1 MHAFVFPGQGSQRK
15 GMGEALFR
23 KYSEKTQQAKQIL
36 GYAIEDICLS
46 SETQK
51 LDFTLYSQPAIY
63 IVNALSYLDSLE
75 QGMPIPD
82 FFAGHSLG
90 EFNALQAAGAFD
102 FVTGLKLVK
111 KRAELM
117 SELTGGSMAA
127 VVGLTLKEMESV
139 LTEKAFKNVCVANY
153 NTATQVV
160 VSGPENEI
168 TLLND
173 RLKKE
178 PAVALFHVLKTSG
191 AFHSKYMGKA
201 EIEFAQFIE
210 GFNFNV
216 LSRPVISNVTA
227 REFSSDMIKILL
239 PRQITSQVLWYDSV
253 QYMRSKGV
261 EKYHEA
267 SGSHILTN
275 MINHIYEK
283 SAPAKIASPDP
294 VVVNSPLQEM
304 NVSDCS
310 LLLSLINNNS
320 VLQEGQ
326 VIQSF
331 LENDEWCNVTLKD
344 LAEKSERLGWF
355 FSGVIPAQQNALI
368 FLPQYAGYTQAL
380 FACWYANVIAV
391 PTPVTDSL
399 QIQQRYKQ
407 LESIVR
413 DSQCKYFIT
422 NDDFEQAIKPL
433 ARKYAIKIINID
445 RLFTQQWDGADAAP
459 RALVSPLDSAMLLY
473 TSGSTADPK
482 GVVISHQGLYHAAT
496 SPLWGYTRDSR
507 ILSWLPQHHAFGLLY
522 SILAPLAQGS
532 AAFILPTERFIS
544 EPEIWFQLI
553 DNVKATHS
561 GVASF
566 AFEYMLQQADADM
579 VSHYDLS
586 SLLSLSCAGD
596 IISHSAYCAF
606 YHKFSATGLKKEI
619 LSPNYGMSEAAPLT
633 QKPQNEAFRS
643 VSIAPVNS
651 GEKGALILSPAEN
664 SKVIISCGVAA
675 PDTQLMIV
683 DPEKREICPPLTPG
697 EIWVKTPCQGV
708 GYFNNPVESEEI
720 FANCHP
726 VNGEKGYLRTGD
738 WGFMQ
743 DGHLYVIGRL
753 KETLVVNGKKYHPKD
768 LEMLLGENI
777 VACALPR
784 TIFAAEKDNETIIV
798 VVQEIKENEHEHFYQ
813 GVASDIVSVLSH
825 QVSLRVDDIIFLPPG
840 GLPVTGSRK
849 VQRGRVRE
857 KYYLEQLE
865 IVWRRE
871 KNDRSSSVSKAL
883 SDTEM
888 QQILRTIIQQEAK
901 CGSKDLA
908 PETDF
913 SSLGLD
919 SIASIRIAGK
929 IKQTFNIPS
938 FKTGVLFTCRNM
950 LQLVEY
956 ISSQAPTRQKS
967 HHSARY
973 ATYRDNTVLRYIRS
987 YHEQKISLNYLIE
1000 KIKEGM

>member
-23 KYSEKTQQAKQIL
+23 KYSEKTQQANQIL
-36 GYAIEDICLS
+36 GYALEDICLAS
-46 SETQK
+46 DTEK

-127 VVGLTLKEMESV
+127 VVGLTLKEIESV
-139 LTEKAFKNVCVANY
+139 LMEKGFENIGVANY

-168 TLLND
+168 TLLNN

-178 PAVALFHVLKTSG
+178 PSLTLFHVLKTSG
-191 AFHSKYMGKA
+191 AFHSKYMGRA

-210 GFNFNV
+210 GFDFNV
-216 LSRPVISNVTA
+216 LARPVISNVTA

-275 MINHIYEK
+275 MITNIYEK
-283 SAPAKIASPDP
+283 SAPVKRASPEP
-294 VVVNSPLQEM
+294 VAVTSPPQKKNEPA
-304 NVSDCS
+304 CS
-310 LLLSLINNNS
+310 ILLNLAGNNHI
-320 VLQEGQ
+320 LHEDR

-331 LENDEWCNVTLKD
+331 WENDAWYTVTTQD
-344 LAEKSERLGWF
+344 LTKKIEKLGQRLADI
-355 FSGVIPAQQNALI
+355 IPAQQRAVI
-368 FLPQYAGYTQAL
+368 FLPQCAGYTQAL
-380 FACWYANVIAV
+380 FSCWYANVIAV
-391 PTPVTDSL
+391 PTPVTDSS

-413 DSQCKYFIT
+413 DSQCQYFIT

-433 ARKYAIKIINID
+433 ARSYAIKTINID
-445 RLFTQQWDGADAAP
+445 RLLAQQWEGADAAP
-459 RALVSPLDSAMLLY
+459 RALQSPLDSAMLLY

-482 GVVISHQGLYHAAT
+482 GVVISHQGLFHAAT

-507 ILSWLPQHHAFGLLY
+507 VLSWLPQHHAFGLLY
-522 SILAPLAQGS
+522 SIMAPLAQGS

-553 DNVKATHS
+553 DKVKATHS
-561 GVASF
+561 GVAGF
-566 AFEYMLQQADADM
+566 AFEYMLQQADADT
-579 VSHYDLS
+579 VSGYDLS

-651 GEKGALILSPAEN
+651 SEQGAITLSSADN
-664 SKVIISCGVAA
+664 SKIIISCGVAA
-675 PDTQLMIV
+675 PDTHIMIV
-683 DPEKREICPPLTPG
+683 EPEKGALCPPLTPG
-697 EIWVKTPCQGV
+697 EIWVKTPCQGA
-708 GYFNNPVESEEI
+708 GYFNHPVESEEI

-726 VNGEKGYLRTGD
+726 VSGEKGYLRTGD

-768 LEMLLGENI
+768 LEILLGENI
-777 VACALPR
+777 AACALPR
-784 TIFAAEKDNETIIV
+784 TIFAAEKNDETIIV
-798 VVQEIKENEHEHFYQ
+798 VVQEIKEDEHEGFYQ

-825 QVSLRVDDIIFLPPG
+825 HVSLRVDDIIFIPPG

-865 IVWRRE
+865 VVWRRE
-871 KNDRSSSVSKAL
+871 KNDLSSSGSKAI

-888 QQILRTIIQQEAK
+888 QEILRAIIQQEAK
-901 CGSKDLA
+901 CASKNLA

-950 LQLVEY
+950 LQLMDY
-956 ISSQAPTRQKS
+956 ISSHAPTRQPR

-973 ATYRDNTVLRYIRS
+973 ATYRDSTVLRYIRS
-987 YHEQKISLNYLIE
+987 YQEQKLSLNYLIE
-1000 KIKEGM
+1000 KIKEGV